1 MLSRVE
7 KCNQNKDLN
16 NCIIGSFDVDALYP
30 SIDID
35 FAVEKCLEL
44 ISSST
49 IPFIGIDFAEVGL
62 YLSLTVKKKEL
73 ENENLLDFCPTR
85 IISGRPPTIT
95 SSGKHTVYE
104 KRWKNWTRPL
114 RKATEGVNKKL
125 LMKAF
130 EVALKLVM
138 KNHIFTF
145 NNNNFK

>member
-104 KRWKNWTRPL
+104 KKMEKLDETIE
-114 RKATEGVNKKL
+114 EGDRGG
-125 LMKAF
+125 
-130 EVALKLVM
+130 E
-138 KNHIFTF
+138 
-145 NNNNFK
+145 